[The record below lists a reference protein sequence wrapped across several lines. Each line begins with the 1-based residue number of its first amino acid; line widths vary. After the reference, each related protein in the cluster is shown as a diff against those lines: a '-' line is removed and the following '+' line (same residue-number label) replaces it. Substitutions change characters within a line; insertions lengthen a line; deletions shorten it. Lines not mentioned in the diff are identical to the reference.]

1 MMSPRPGGH
10 FLAAICVAPRPTMRA
25 VLESAV
31 RPASISIVIA
41 AMVSFSLRDLDVQGL
56 AQVQQSLGLSTVML
70 LAPLVLAFVSLFGIG
85 FYFMVSGAATVIGRW
100 MLQGTGTFR
109 DVRLG
114 VAWGLAPQVWAL
126 FFRLP
131 VLLLWPDAVA
141 MLRGGRGKIALGDIE
156 ITPFFSEDVP
166 FYQVL
171 VIGVLE
177 LAFFIWYLVVGSQT
191 LAEVQ
196 GFSSMRGLANLLLA
210 VVLPFVALLV
220 LILAGFLAA
229 WTI

>member
-1 MMSPRPGGH
+1 
-10 FLAAICVAPRPTMRA
+10 MRA
-25 VLESAV
+25 VLESA

-41 AMVSFSLRDLDVQGL
+41 AIISFSLRDFDVQGM
-56 AQVQQSLGLSTVML
+56 AEAQQSLGLSTVML
-70 LAPLVLAFVSLFGIG
+70 LAPLVLAAVSLFGIA
-85 FYFMVSGAATVIGRW
+85 FYFVVSGAATVIGRW

-126 FFRLP
+126 FYRLP
-131 VLLLWPDAVA
+131 VLILWPDAVA
-141 MLRGGRGKIALGDIE
+141 LLRGGRGKIALGDIE

-166 FYQVL
+166 LYQVI
-171 VIGVLE
+171 VIGLLE

-191 LAEVQ
+191 LAEAQ